1 MRRLWIPFVSALT
14 ACAAGEDTSTAPGF
28 SGASASASASATMT
42 PTTGMDPTEDPT
54 GSPVTTTATEAA
66 TSLPDPATSDPSTT
80 STADD
85 TTGFETNPDG
95 AANGLECTADLEC
108 QTGHCYKIPL
118 PLDDLPPGICSECN
132 TDQDCVDR
140 GLGISCTV
148 DPATLGGHC
157 TDGGLGSFCATQ
169 AACKPQYYCDEI
181 LNNADGLLPHACG
194 ECRDDQDCKDGKRCT
209 PRIDLDQYTGNK
221 YCAAP
226 GSVPNDG
233 LCPEFTGNGVCAN
246 GHCGV
251 VNVVGTVNV
260 GICGQCSADA
270 DCAAPKVCM
279 PGTFSDGIFGA
290 TCV

>member
-1 MRRLWIPFVSALT
+1 MRRLWIPLVSALT
-14 ACAAGEDTSTAPGF
+14 SCAAGEDTSTAPGF

-42 PTTGMDPTEDPT
+42 PTTGADPTEDPT
-54 GSPVTTTATEAA
+54 TSPPTSTLTEAA

-80 STADD
+80 TSDD

-95 AANGLECTADLEC
+95 AANGLECMADLEC

-148 DPATLGGHC
+148 EAVTLGGHC

-169 AACKPQYYCDEI
+169 AACKPMYYCDAI
-181 LNNADGLLPHACG
+181 LSNADGLLPHACG

-260 GICGQCSADA
+260 GICGQCNTDA
-270 DCAAPKVCM
+270 DCGAPKVCT
-279 PGTFSDGIFGA
+279 PGKFSDGFFGS